1 MSHLKSRVEPGWGM
15 RKDKGK
21 ENGMLKKIEKKE
33 GSPEREGDSTCPPEV
48 NSSWTERK
56 FNGKKKNKWFR
67 SSSKLHAYKLGIE
80 VFFLVVGI
88 L

>member
-56 FNGKKKNKWFR
+56 FNGKKKISGLDHPLNFMR
-67 SSSKLHAYKLGIE
+67 TSSESK
-80 VFFLVVGI
+80 FSF
-88 L
+88 